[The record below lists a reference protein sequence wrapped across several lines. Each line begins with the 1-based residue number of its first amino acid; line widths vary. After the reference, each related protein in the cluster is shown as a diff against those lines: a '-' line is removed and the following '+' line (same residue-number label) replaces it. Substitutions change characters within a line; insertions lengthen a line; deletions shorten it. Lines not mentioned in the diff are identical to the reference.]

1 MAITQELQVSS
12 KKKPIYVLKFNHDG
26 KLLAAAGKE
35 GIITVWV
42 VEKFRADFEGIKKEP
57 TLAQT
62 KNIFDLNPL
71 RTYDDHTKHVL
82 DLSWSHKAGENW
94 LLSAS
99 MDKSVR
105 LWHLTK
111 ENSLLEFTHSET
123 VKCVAFHPEENS
135 LFVSG
140 SLDGKI
146 RVWNVPEQRTIC
158 SESVTPRWKNGE
170 MITAICFAKKA
181 QWILVGTYDG
191 RCIVF
196 ETEKLAF
203 YTEFKQASD
212 RP

>member
-1 MAITQELQVSS
+1 MKSSIFYSTNIIYMQYIVSVLFLVMAPFS
-12 KKKPIYVLKFNHDG
+12 D
-26 KLLAAAGKE
+26 
-35 GIITVWV
+35 
-42 VEKFRADFEGIKKEP
+42 
-57 TLAQT
+57 
-62 KNIFDLNPL
+62 IFFIFSQ
-71 RTYDDHTKHVL
+71 HVL

-158 SESVTPRWKNGE
+158 SESV
-170 MITAICFAKKA
+170 C
-181 QWILVGTYDG
+181 
-191 RCIVF
+191 
-196 ETEKLAF
+196 
-203 YTEFKQASD
+203 
-212 RP
+212 